1 MRLPGDFRDEANG
14 ETGIR
19 VSAAEGVNDEQAFA
33 GELLSYQPFQ
43 VLPGFLGQ
51 RFVVVLAFAFVGPPE
66 RVTRGVVTDNVF
78 ILRRTIS

>member
-14 ETGIR
+14 ETSIR

-43 VLPGFLGQ
+43 VLQVSWDSGLLSFLP
-51 RFVVVLAFAFVGPPE
+51 LP
-66 RVTRGVVTDNVF
+66 
-78 ILRRTIS
+78 LS